1 MGNGKEYN
9 HYSFFIFE
17 GEYINWKRW
26 NGIGFDKDKN
36 ILYELKNGK
45 GFVKEFNY
53 KYIEFELEYKNW
65 ERKGTGKEYDYNGQ
79 VTFKGEYL
87 NGKRL
92 DGKGFDKNKNILYE
106 LKNGKGYVKEL
117 INNYIEF
124 EGEYK
129 NGEKNWKRKRI
140 FWEW

>member
-1 MGNGKEYN
+1 M
-9 HYSFFIFE
+9 
-17 GEYINWKRW
+17 
-26 NGIGFDKDKN
+26 
-36 ILYELKNGK
+36 
-45 GFVKEFNY
+45 
-53 KYIEFELEYKNW
+53 
-65 ERKGTGKEYDYNGQ
+65 
-79 VTFKGEYL
+79 
-87 NGKRL
+87 

-106 LKNGKGYVKEL
+106 LKNGKGCVKEL